1 MQLSLRVLTRPEA
14 LITAGKEIWMTKPLP
29 EGRSNSAQD
38 LSSSTEPHV
47 QPGWPE
53 IAVALTTYLILIA
66 ALGLWMVQTSDEQ
79 AAMRGIVGMAA
90 NGVAGAIALLAAFA
104 MRIRDFRAFG
114 FRATE
119 RKWLLTGA
127 ALGVFAFGLSF
138 IIEGI
143 YFRFITE
150 VNTQADF
157 QAAAHGGALSLLVL
171 LITGAFFTP
180 FGEEVVFRGVIANA
194 LNRYGARAGVVGSAA
209 IFAVVHGPS
218 VILLDAFMVGILTGI
233 LFRETR
239 SLWPSLVIHSVY
251 NGLHL
256 VYYSTL

>member
-1 MQLSLRVLTRPEA
+1 MTATSFPKRSSNTAEDLPSAPDTR
-14 LITAGKEIWMTKPLP
+14 
-29 EGRSNSAQD
+29 
-38 LSSSTEPHV
+38 V

-53 IAVALTTYLILIA
+53 IAVALITYLILIA

-79 AAMRGIVGMAA
+79 AGLRGIIGMAA

-104 MRIRDFRAFG
+104 LRIRDFRAFG

-119 RKWLLTGA
+119 LKWLLAGA

-143 YFRFITE
+143 YFLFITE

-157 QAAAHGGALSLLVL
+157 QAAAHGGALSLLAL
-171 LITGAFFTP
+171 LITGALFTP

-194 LNRYGARAGVVGSAA
+194 LNRYGMWAGVVGSAA

-218 VILLDAFMVGILTGI
+218 VILLDAFMAGILTGI
-233 LFRETR
+233 LFRKTG
-239 SLWPSLVIHSVY
+239 SLWPSLAVHVVY

-256 VYYSTL
+256 LYYSML